1 MIGPSA
7 SKHKTSR
14 LRHYAAL
21 LTLSC
26 AALAALTGV
35 WANVSGDEEHSLEKY
50 AVRRVQAAYPPNA
63 QKFKIEGTVTVHV
76 TVSADGKVAKAEFI
90 RGNNVF
96 RSVSLDAAKRW
107 VFKIP
112 SYENN
117 QGMIHFT
124 FKLSG

>member
-1 MIGPSA
+1 MTGPSA
-7 SKHKTSR
+7 NKYQTRR
-14 LRHYAAL
+14 LRHYVAL
-21 LTLSC
+21 LALSC
-26 AALAALTGV
+26 AAFSALTGA
-35 WANVSGDEEHSLEKY
+35 WATVNGDEEHSLEKY

-63 QKFKIEGTVTVHV
+63 QKYRIEGTVTVHV
-76 TVSADGKVAKAEFI
+76 TVSPEGKVARAEFI

-112 SYENN
+112 SQENN

-124 FKLSG
+124 FKLNG